1 MFTKI
6 QRLLLEINISL
17 ICTKNIFNLTK
28 IVIPRETSLGERRV
42 SATPETVK
50 RLISLGCEVYI
61 EKSAGELSGFNDFSF
76 TESGGKIFDENDIYP
91 WEEADVIFCVHF
103 PGKEILNN
111 IKKGSL
117 IVGLLNPFGN
127 NELASILLEK
137 KVSAISLELLP
148 RISRAQSCDALS
160 SQANIA
166 GYKSV
171 LLAAS
176 ELDRYFPML
185 MTAAGTVQPA
195 KVVVLGGG
203 VAGLQAVA
211 TAKRLGALVFVSD
224 IREAVKE
231 QVESLGA
238 KFIELPVIDEKP
250 AESGGYAKSVSAK
263 FLEEQRLILS
273 KHLAEADVAICTA
286 QVPGKK
292 APLLINEEML
302 DKMRIGSVV
311 IDLAVSQ
318 GGNCVNTKPNQTI
331 IRNGVK
337 LIGASELP
345 SSVPYHASSLYSKNL
360 VSLISPFINDGI
372 LKLKKDDDL
381 ILGCLLSDEGVILQ
395 ENVFKIGG
403 SN

>member
-1 MFTKI
+1 
-6 QRLLLEINISL
+6 
-17 ICTKNIFNLTK
+17 LTK
-28 IVIPRETSLGERRV
+28 ILIPIEKSIGERRV

-50 RLISLGCEVYI
+50 KLKDLGCEVYI
-61 EKSAGELSGFNDFSF
+61 EKSAGELSGFKDFSYE
-76 TESGGKIFDENDIYP
+76 ESGGILFTEQDFNLWKEVDI
-91 WEEADVIFCVHF
+91 IFCINCPDF
-103 PGKEILNN
+103 EKLNKLKE
-111 IKKGSL
+111 GCL
-117 IVGLLNPFGN
+117 IIGLLNPFGN
-127 NELASILLEK
+127 KDLAKLLSDLK
-137 KVSAISLELLP
+137 LSAIALELLP
-148 RISRAQSCDALS
+148 RISRAQSSDVLS

-224 IREAVKE
+224 IRPAVKE

-238 KFIELPVIDEKP
+238 KFINLPEIDEKP
-250 AESGGYAKSVSAK
+250 TESGGYAKAVSTK
-263 FLEEQRLILS
+263 FLQEQRAILS
-273 KHLAEADVAICTA
+273 KHLSEADVAICTA
-286 QVPGKK
+286 QVLGKK
-292 APLLINEEML
+292 APLLINEKML
-302 DKMRIGSVV
+302 ENMRPGSVV
-311 IDLAVSQ
+311 VDLAVAQ
-318 GGNCVNTKPNQTI
+318 GGNCVHTKENETVI
-331 IRNGVK
+331 KNGVK

-360 VSLISPFINDGI
+360 ISLTTPFINNGI
-372 LKLKKDDDL
+372 LNINKNDEI
-381 ILGCLLSDEGVILQ
+381 ILGCLISDKGAILQ
-395 ENVFKIGG
+395 EKVFEIGG